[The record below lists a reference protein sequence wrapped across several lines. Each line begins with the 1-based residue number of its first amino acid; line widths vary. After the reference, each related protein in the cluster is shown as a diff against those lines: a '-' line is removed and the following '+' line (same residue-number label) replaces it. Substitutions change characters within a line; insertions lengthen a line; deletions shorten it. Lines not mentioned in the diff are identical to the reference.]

1 MEVQTCAYTSP
12 YVYNSYPNYGTI
24 NITSVIMCFLIIY
37 STALSIVLSVKQ
49 LIQIIKE
56 EKLIDEEEEE
66 IVKEVI
72 DRVEVQTQTNEEDYK
87 KEEEKKGDEEEDYET
102 DETYDHEEDE
112 EEILLANYHAK
123 ERALALQEIY
133 KEQLQ
138 SLIEKRA
145 SIIMNLANFSG
156 FGKKF
161 VLKNGDLRP
170 VALFYRQ
177 LTKYQ
182 ECTRLASEE
191 LVTYYKPN
199 DVLLTIIEENIYK
212 SMINDLELVDKEIV
226 ICAKKVGMF
235 EANSDLVKDLP
246 NYIKPEQRFYDT
258 IYKTIITFDSS
269 LM

>member
-1 MEVQTCAYTSP
+1 MEVQNCAYTSP
-12 YVYNSYPNYGTI
+12 NVYNSDSNYGKI

-56 EKLIDEEEEE
+56 EELLNEEEKKEEKEEEEE
-66 IVKEVI
+66 EVI
-72 DRVEVQTQTNEEDYK
+72 
-87 KEEEKKGDEEEDYET
+87 KEEEKETKEEDYET
-102 DETYDHEEDE
+102 DETYEHEEEDE

-133 KEQLQ
+133 KERLQ
-138 SLIEKRA
+138 ALIEKRA

-170 VALFYRQ
+170 AALFYRQ

-246 NYIKPEQRFYDT
+246 NYIEPEQRYYDT